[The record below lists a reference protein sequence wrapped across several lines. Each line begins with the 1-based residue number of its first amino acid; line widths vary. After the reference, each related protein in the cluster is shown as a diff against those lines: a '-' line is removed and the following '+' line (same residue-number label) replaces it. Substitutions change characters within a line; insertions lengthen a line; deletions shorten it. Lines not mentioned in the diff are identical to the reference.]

1 MFWSGGWSTIHRFG
15 AEYKSSSSRS
25 TSLSLQLLA
34 REGQRGKWRIFREV
48 AQVAQVAQV
57 EEKCWRWW
65 RSAFWDLRPI
75 SWFCWLCLRRSGL
88 LLLMLTLMLRL
99 KQTLGKFRRML
110 LVFNKAIKEMRSTTI
125 VTQLI
130 KPFVTRVCLK
140 IHKTISCE
148 DYMLIPKWYSSGT
161 AMDMDIGLDTVMRGH
176 IITLSLTAR
185 LGCHNE
191 ILGNIWRLETFAKEM
206 TFSQI

>member
-1 MFWSGGWSTIHRFG
+1 M
-15 AEYKSSSSRS
+15 
-25 TSLSLQLLA
+25 
-34 REGQRGKWRIFREV
+34 
-48 AQVAQVAQV
+48 
-57 EEKCWRWW
+57 
-65 RSAFWDLRPI
+65 
-75 SWFCWLCLRRSGL
+75 
-88 LLLMLTLMLRL
+88 LML

-130 KPFVTRVCLK
+130 KPFVTRACLK

-148 DYMLIPKWYSSGT
+148 DYMLIPKCYSSGT

-191 ILGNIWRLETFAKEM
+191 ILGNIWRLETVAKQNDTFADMLKPVIPM
-206 TFSQI
+206 IPS